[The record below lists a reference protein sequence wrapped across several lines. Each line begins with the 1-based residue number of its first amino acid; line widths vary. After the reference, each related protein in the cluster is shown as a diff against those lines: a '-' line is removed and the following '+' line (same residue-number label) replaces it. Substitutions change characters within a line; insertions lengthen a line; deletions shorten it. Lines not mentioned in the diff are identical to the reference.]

1 MDTSLADVERD
12 DFAHT
17 SREIKKKKSRRGI
30 RLGSGFLGEVAH
42 RELKDVDERDDDGHE
57 ETSPRVWLLCTIT

>member
-17 SREIKKKKSRRGI
+17 RGEIKKEKIWKGI
-30 RLGSGFLGEVAH
+30 RVGSGVLGEVAH

-57 ETSPRVWLLCTIT
+57 ETSPRV